1 MLFRSG
7 YEDGEFIVNDPFSVV
22 NSETRWSYDK
32 IESQIKNL
40 WAIWLAEVETEEN

>member
-1 MLFRSG
+1 MSVSTLAHLS
-7 YEDGEFIVNDPFSVV
+7 SHVV